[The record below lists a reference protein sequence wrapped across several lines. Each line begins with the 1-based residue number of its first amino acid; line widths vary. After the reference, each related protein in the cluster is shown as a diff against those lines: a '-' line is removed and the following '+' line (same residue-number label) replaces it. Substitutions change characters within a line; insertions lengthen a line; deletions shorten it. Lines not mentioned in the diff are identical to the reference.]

1 MSQRMQAALIDR
13 YGDNSRVRLADV
25 SVPEVGP
32 EDLLIKVHAASV
44 NPVDTKIRDGKLKLL
59 LKYRMPLVLGN
70 DLAGTVT
77 AVGSSVKRFKVGDA
91 IYARMGKLRIGAF
104 AEYAVVSESVAAPK
118 PADLTFEEAASL
130 PLVGLTAWQAL
141 IDIGHLGPGQKVLI
155 HAGSG
160 GVGTFA
166 IQLARHLGAKVYT
179 TVGQRNV
186 ELVKQ
191 LGADVAIDYRT
202 TRFEDVV
209 QDCDVILET
218 LGDELLLRSF
228 KSVKPGGV
236 VVSIGNTPTA
246 KFARKWGMNP
256 LLVPVVGF
264 LSRRA
269 MAAARARGARYE
281 YLFMRADGEQLRQ
294 IGALVENGT
303 IRPVID
309 KVFPLAEVR
318 EALAYSEAGRATGK
332 VVIKVG

>member
-1 MSQRMQAALIDR
+1 MQAALIDR

-25 SVPEVGP
+25 PVPAVGRD
-32 EDLLIKVHAASV
+32 DLLVKVHAASV

-59 LKYRMPLVLGN
+59 INYRMPLVLGN
-70 DLAGTVT
+70 DLAGTVA
-77 AVGSSVKRFKVGDA
+77 AVGAGVTRFKVGDP
-91 IYARMGKLRIGAF
+91 IYARMAKQRIGAF
-104 AEYAVVSESVAAPK
+104 AEYAVVPEAVAALK
-118 PADLTFEEAASL
+118 PANLAFEEAASL

-141 IDIGHLGPGQKVLI
+141 LDIGHLQAGQKVLI

-186 ELVKQ
+186 ELVKR
-191 LGADVAIDYRT
+191 LGADVAIDYRSE
-202 TRFEDVV
+202 RFEDLA
-209 QDCDVILET
+209 QDCDVVLET

-228 KSVKPGGV
+228 QSVKRGGV

-246 KFARKWGMNP
+246 KFAREWGMHP
-256 LLVPVVGF
+256 LLVPVVA
-264 LSRRA
+264 LMSRKA
-269 MAAARARGARYE
+269 MAAAKARGARYE
-281 YLFMRADGEQLRQ
+281 YLFMRADGEQLREIAQ
-294 IGALVENGT
+294 LVEAG
-303 IRPVID
+303 IIKPVID

-318 EALAYSEAGRATGK
+318 EALAYSESGRATGK

>member
-1 MSQRMQAALIDR
+1 MQAALIDR

-25 SVPEVGP
+25 PVPAVGH
-32 EDLLIKVHAASV
+32 EDLLVKVHAASV
-44 NPVDTKIRDGKLKLL
+44 NPVDTKIRDGKLKVLIR
-59 LKYRMPLVLGN
+59 YRMPLVLGN
-70 DLAGTVT
+70 DLAGTVAAIGPGVT
-77 AVGSSVKRFKVGDA
+77 RFKVGDA
-91 IYARMGKLRIGAF
+91 IYARMDKQRIGAF
-104 AEYAVVSESVAAPK
+104 AEYALVREAVAAPK
-118 PADLTFEEAASL
+118 PVNLTFEEAASL

-141 IDIGHLGPGQKVLI
+141 IDIGRLQAGQKVLI

-186 ELVKQ
+186 ELVQQ

-209 QDCDVILET
+209 QDCDVVLET

-228 KSVKPGGV
+228 RSVKPGGV

-246 KFARKWGMNP
+246 AFAREWGLNP
-256 LLVPVVGF
+256 LLVFVIG
-264 LSRRA
+264 LMSRKA

-294 IGALVENGT
+294 IAALVESGT
-303 IRPVID
+303 IKPVID
-309 KVFPLAEVR
+309 RVFPLQEVR
-318 EALAYSEAGRATGK
+318 EALAYSESGRATGK
-332 VVIKVG
+332 VVIRVD

>member
-1 MSQRMQAALIDR
+1 LLAALIDR

-25 SVPEVGP
+25 PVPAVGHD
-32 EDLLIKVHAASV
+32 DLLVKVHAASV
-44 NPVDTKIRDGKLKLL
+44 NPVDTKIRDGKLKVL

-77 AVGSSVKRFKVGDA
+77 AVGAGVKRFKVGDA
-91 IYARMGKLRIGAF
+91 IYARLDKHRIGAF
-104 AEYAVVSESVAAPK
+104 AEYAVVREAVAAPK
-118 PADLTFEEAASL
+118 PANLTFEEAASL

-141 IDIGHLGPGQKVLI
+141 VDIGRLQAGQRVLI

-166 IQLARHLGAKVYT
+166 IQLAHHLGAKVYT

-191 LGADVAIDYRT
+191 LGTDVAIDYRSE
-202 TRFEDVV
+202 RFEDVA
-209 QDCDVILET
+209 QDCDVVLET
-218 LGDELLLRSF
+218 LGGELLLRSLRC
-228 KSVKPGGV
+228 VKPGGV

-246 KFARKWGMNP
+246 TFAREWGLNP
-256 LLVPVVGF
+256 LLVFVIG
-264 LSRRA
+264 LMSRKA
-269 MAAARARGARYE
+269 MAVARKRGARYE

-294 IGALVENGT
+294 ISSLVENGT

-309 KVFPLAEVR
+309 RVFPLREVR
-318 EALAYSEAGRATGK
+318 EALAYSESGRATGK
-332 VVIKVG
+332 VVIRVD

>member
-1 MSQRMQAALIDR
+1 LQAALIDR

-25 SVPEVGP
+25 PVPAAGHD
-32 EDLLIKVHAASV
+32 DLLVKVHAASV
-44 NPVDTKIRDGKLKLL
+44 NPVDTKIRDGKLKVL

-77 AVGSSVKRFKVGDA
+77 AVGAGVTRFKVGDA
-91 IYARMGKLRIGAF
+91 IYARLDKHRIGAF
-104 AEYAVVSESVAAPK
+104 AEYAVVREAVAAPK
-118 PADLTFEEAASL
+118 PVNLTFEEAASL

-141 IDIGHLGPGQKVLI
+141 IDLGRLRAGQKVLI

-166 IQLARHLGAKVYT
+166 IQLARHLGATVCT

-191 LGADVAIDYRT
+191 LGAELAIDYRT
-202 TRFEDVV
+202 TRFEDVAR
-209 QDCDVILET
+209 DCDVVLET

-228 KSVKPGGV
+228 QSVKPGGV

-246 KFARKWGMNP
+246 AFAREWGLNP
-256 LLVPVVGF
+256 LLVFVIG
-264 LSRRA
+264 LMSRKA

-294 IGALVENGT
+294 IAALVEAGT
-303 IRPVID
+303 IKPVID
-309 KVFPLAEVR
+309 KVFPLQQVR
-318 EALAYSEAGRATGK
+318 EALAYSESGRATGK
-332 VVIKVG
+332 VVLQVG